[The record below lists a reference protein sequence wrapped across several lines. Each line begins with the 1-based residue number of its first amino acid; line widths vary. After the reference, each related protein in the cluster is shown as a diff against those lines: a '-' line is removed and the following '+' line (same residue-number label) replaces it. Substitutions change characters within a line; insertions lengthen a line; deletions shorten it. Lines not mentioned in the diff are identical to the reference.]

1 MAICDTTDIGVL
13 QKKTVKQLKE
23 ILKSKGLK
31 VGGNKHDLI
40 ARLLALDQTQAEGSH
55 GRSTPEQA
63 PVNRP
68 GT

>member
-40 ARLLALDQTQAEGSH
+40 ARLLAFGETQAEGSD
-55 GRSTPEQA
+55 GRSMPATASTSEPT
-63 PVNRP
+63 R
-68 GT
+68 

>member
-23 ILKSKGLK
+23 ILKSKSLK

-40 ARLLALDQTQAEGSH
+40 AGVLALGETQAEGSD